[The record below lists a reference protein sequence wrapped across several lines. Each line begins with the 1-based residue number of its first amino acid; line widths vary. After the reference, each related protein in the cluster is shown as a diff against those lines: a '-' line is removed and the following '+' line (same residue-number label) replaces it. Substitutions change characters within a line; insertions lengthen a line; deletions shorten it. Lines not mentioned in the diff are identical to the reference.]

1 MEETMKMKKIHSRR
15 HVIKTGLTAAV
26 AAAATTSVAAGST
39 IPSPQEYAANFK
51 KAKGETKI
59 VCVMGDYWH
68 NPVWQEIH
76 VRQIFSSYKDWKVY
90 FVLSSRY
97 LTAELLSDT
106 DLLITTRYGG
116 GDALGWTPEPI
127 VGKRP
132 SSDVIWTKEHV
143 EAVCDNVRNRG
154 MGFLAAHCTLFC
166 GNREIEDL
174 MGIAPLLHQEMQP
187 VAYKYLNQD
196 HPITK
201 GMEPWYV
208 TLDDQFGVEFLYPSR
223 TTILFTTQA
232 VHDKR
237 EMVNGWCIDQGNGR
251 VVGLLP
257 GDHNFV
263 YRVKEYQEIF
273 WRAAHWAMKRD
284 IPPYPNATDDKKG
297 FN

>member
-1 MEETMKMKKIHSRR
+1 MNNKNKISRR
-15 HVIKTGLTAAV
+15 SALKTGI
-26 AAAATTSVAAGST
+26 AAAATAT
-39 IPSPQEYAANFK
+39 IASPKAYAAQFTK
-51 KAKGETKI
+51 RPGETKV

-68 NPVWQEIH
+68 NPVWQETH
-76 VRQIFSSYKDWKVY
+76 VRGIFSSYSDWKIY
-90 FVLSSRY
+90 FVLASRY

-106 DLLITTRYGG
+106 DLLITTRYSG

-127 VGKRP
+127 ICERP
-132 SSDVIWTKEHV
+132 RSDTIWTDEHV

-166 GNREIEDL
+166 GSDEIEDL
-174 MGIAPLLHQEMQP
+174 MGIEPQLHQEMQP
-187 VAYKYLNQD
+187 MVHNYFNQD
-196 HPITK
+196 HPITR
-201 GMEPWYV
+201 GIEPFYC
-208 TLDDQFGVEFLYPSR
+208 TLDDQFGVEFKYPSR

-237 EMVNGWCIDQGNGR
+237 EMVNGWCLEQGKGR

-263 YRVKEYQEIF
+263 YRVAEYQEIF
-273 WRAAHWAMKRD
+273 WRSAHWAMKRD
-284 IPPYPNATDDKKG
+284 IPPYPNAAKDKKG